1 MEKLTKFW
9 NSDKRA
15 YIYSLLFTVIIVIFL
30 VAVLHIYPFGDHNFR
45 YWDCDQCFA
54 FYGYLQRSLFSKSN
68 MLYSWSKV
76 LGVICS
82 AHMLIM
88 MIPGSPI

>member
-30 VAVLHIYPFGDHNFR
+30 SLYCIFIHLGIIISGIGIAISILRSMDICRGR
-45 YWDCDQCFA
+45 YFPKA
-54 FYGYLQRSLFSKSN
+54 
-68 MLYSWSKV
+68 
-76 LGVICS
+76 ICCIHG
-82 AHMLIM
+82 ARCW
-88 MIPGSPI
+88 G